1 MKHNRIYL
9 ATLAASLSLTI
20 GSGDASAQRKISGQL
35 EEVIVTAQKR
45 EQNLQDVPVS
55 VSALDAAMIE
65 RPSHEILLTSRA
77 WFLTWVS
84 TPY

>member
-35 EEVIVTAQKR
+35 EEVIVTRTKARTKPAR
-45 EQNLQDVPVS
+45 
-55 VSALDAAMIE
+55 
-65 RPSHEILLTSRA
+65 TSPLASQHWTQR
-77 WFLTWVS
+77 
-84 TPY
+84 